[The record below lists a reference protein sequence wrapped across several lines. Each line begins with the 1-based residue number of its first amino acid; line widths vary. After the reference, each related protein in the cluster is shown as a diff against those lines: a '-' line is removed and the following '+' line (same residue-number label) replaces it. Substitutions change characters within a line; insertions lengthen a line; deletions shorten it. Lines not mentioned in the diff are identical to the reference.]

1 MSDIAVANLCWA
13 MALVDGLVAAG
24 VGHAVI
30 SPGSRS
36 TPLALACLRHPH
48 LRTWI
53 QVDERCAGF
62 FALGLS
68 KAERRPVA
76 LICTSG
82 SAPANWF
89 PAVIEAN
96 HGLIPL
102 ILLTADRP
110 PELRDCGANQTID
123 QVKLFGAQVRVSH
136 ELPQAESTAAALQ
149 NLGWL
154 AARAVDQS
162 RWPLPGPV
170 HINVP
175 LREPLVPSG
184 ALPEYEVAAKSNTV
198 SYPAMLPPANEIA
211 RWATELSGRPG
222 LIVCGAGEYSDGF
235 PAALAQLAEQLGCP
249 VLADPLSNLRF
260 GAHDRSRIFSR
271 YDAFLRRANF
281 TQTHTPEW
289 VLRFGAMPVSRQL
302 QNTLAACT
310 EAMHFL
316 VEPHGR
322 WPDPLHQTTRLLRA
336 DAEAVCAALAAALPF
351 SAPVTWLADFDAEE
365 RRADGMAKAAI
376 KPIEAEVVETLMDQ
390 LAGGCLFSGNSMAI
404 RDLDNFAAGGDVPLH
419 IVGNRGASGIDG
431 NVSTALGLCAVLGK
445 PVTALLGDL
454 AFYHDMNGLLAAR
467 GLNITF
473 VVLNNGGGGIFS
485 YLPQAELEEFERAWL
500 TPVELDFSNAARMYG
515 LDYQRVKSGEDFAAA
530 LVAAQQHDGPD
541 LIEVMV
547 DREVSVDR
555 HKAYWAAVSGDC
567 ADLVQHGHHTPI

>member
-1 MSDIAVANLCWA
+1 MSDVAVANLLWA
-13 MALVDGLVAAG
+13 MALVDGLAAAG
-24 VGHAVI
+24 VGHVVI

-48 LRTWI
+48 LHTWI
-53 QVDERCAGF
+53 QVDERSAGF

-68 KAERRPVA
+68 KADRRPVA

-96 HGLIPL
+96 HGLTPL

-110 PELRDCGANQTID
+110 PELRDCGANQAID
-123 QVKLFGAQVRVSH
+123 QVKLFGGQVRASH
-136 ELPQAESTAAALQ
+136 ELPPAETTAAALQ
-149 NLGWL
+149 NLGRL

-175 LREPLVPSG
+175 LREPLVPEG
-184 ALPEYEVAAKSNTV
+184 ALPEYGVAAMVKTV
-198 SYPAMLPPANEIA
+198 SYPAMLPPSDEIA
-211 RWATELSGRPG
+211 RWATALSGRPG
-222 LIVCGAGEYSDGF
+222 LIMCGEGEYSDGF
-235 PAALAQLAEQLGCP
+235 PAALAQLAEQLACP

-260 GAHDRSRIFSR
+260 GGHDRSRILSR
-271 YDAFLRRANF
+271 YDAFLRRTGF
-281 TQTHTPEW
+281 TETHSPEW

-302 QNTLAACT
+302 QNTLAACA
-310 EAMHFL
+310 EATHFL
-316 VEPHGR
+316 VEAHGR
-322 WPDPLHQTTRLLRA
+322 WPDPLHQAARLLRA
-336 DAEAVCAALAAALPF
+336 DADAVCAALVAARPLPAPVAWLEDFAAQESRVAALTQAAA
-351 SAPVTWLADFDAEE
+351 
-365 RRADGMAKAAI
+365 
-376 KPIEAEVVETLMDQ
+376 KPIEAEVVESLAHQ

-404 RDLDNFAAGGDVPLH
+404 RDLDSFAAGGEAPLR

-431 NVSTALGLCAVLGK
+431 NVSTALGLCAALGK

-473 VVLNNGGGGIFS
+473 VVPNNGGGGIFS
-485 YLPQAELEEFERAWL
+485 YLPQAGLEEFERGWL
-500 TPVELDFSNAARMYG
+500 TPTDLDFSHAARMYG
-515 LDYQRVKSGEDFAAA
+515 LEYRKVECSEDFAAA
-530 LVAAQQHDGPD
+530 FAAALAHDGPD
-541 LIEVMV
+541 LIEVTV
-547 DREVSVDR
+547 DREISVAR
-555 HKAYWAAVSGDC
+555 HQVYWAAVAG
-567 ADLVQHGHHTPI
+567 G

>member
-1 MSDIAVANLCWA
+1 MNDIAVANLRWA
-13 MALVDGLVAAG
+13 MALVDGLAAAG

-36 TPLALACLRHPH
+36 TPLALACLRHPR

-53 QVDERCAGF
+53 QVDERSAGF

-68 KAERRPVA
+68 KADRRPVA

-110 PELRDCGANQTID
+110 PELRDCGANQAID
-123 QVKLFGAQVRVSH
+123 QVKLFGGQVRASH
-136 ELPQAESTAAALQ
+136 ELPPAESTAAALQ

-154 AARAVDQS
+154 AVRTVDQS

-184 ALPEYEVAAKSNTV
+184 ALPEYETAAMPRTA
-198 SYPAMLPPANEIA
+198 SYPALLPSLDEIA
-211 RWATELSGRPG
+211 GWARDLSGRPG
-222 LIVCGAGEYSDGF
+222 LIVCGEGEYSEAF
-235 PAALAQLAEQLGCP
+235 PAALAQLAEQLACP

-260 GAHDRSRIFSR
+260 GAHDRSRFFSR
-271 YDAFLRRANF
+271 YDAFLRCTGF
-281 TQTHTPEW
+281 TETHSPEW

-316 VEPHGR
+316 VEAHGR
-322 WPDPLHQTTRLLRA
+322 WPDPLHQTTHILRA
-336 DAEAVCAALAAALPF
+336 DADAVCAALIAARPLP
-351 SAPVTWLADFDAEE
+351 APVAWLEDFIAQE
-365 RRADGMAKAAI
+365 RRAAELAHAAAK
-376 KPIEAEVVETLMDQ
+376 PVEAEVVESLAHQ

-404 RDLDNFAAGGDVPLH
+404 RDLDSFAAGGEAPLR

-431 NVSTALGLCAVLGK
+431 NVSTALGLCAALGQ
-445 PVTALLGDL
+445 PVVALLGDL

-485 YLPQAELEEFERAWL
+485 YLPQSGLEEFERGWL
-500 TPVELDFSNAARMYG
+500 TPTELDFSLAARMYG
-515 LDYQRVKSGEDFAAA
+515 LDYQRVERGEGFAAA
-530 LVAAQQHDGPD
+530 LVAAQRHDGPD
-541 LIEVMV
+541 LIEVMI
-547 DREVSVDR
+547 DREASVAR
-555 HKAYWAAVSGDC
+555 HKAYWAAVTG
-567 ADLVQHGHHTPI
+567 G

>member
-1 MSDIAVANLCWA
+1 MNDIAAANLRWA
-13 MALVDGLVAAG
+13 MALVDGLAAAG
-24 VGHAVI
+24 VEHAVI

-36 TPLALACLRHPH
+36 TPLALACLRHPR
-48 LRTWI
+48 LRAWI
-53 QVDERCAGF
+53 QVDERSAGF

-68 KAERRPVA
+68 KADRRPVV

-96 HGLIPL
+96 HGMIPL

-123 QVKLFGAQVRVSH
+123 QVKLFGGQVRASH
-136 ELPQAESTAAALQ
+136 ELPLAETTMAALQ

-154 AARAVDQS
+154 AARAADQS

-184 ALPEYEVAAKSNTV
+184 ALPEYEVAAFPATV
-198 SYPAMLPPANEIA
+198 SYPAMLPPADEIA
-211 RWATELSGRPG
+211 CWATELSGRPG
-222 LIVCGAGEYSDGF
+222 LIVCGEDEYQDGF
-235 PAALAQLAEQLGCP
+235 PAALAQLAGQLACP

-271 YDAFLRRANF
+271 YDAFLRRTNF
-281 TQTHTPEW
+281 TETHRPEW

-310 EAMHFL
+310 EATHFL
-316 VEPHGR
+316 VESHGR
-322 WPDPLHQTTRLLRA
+322 WPDPLQLTTRLLRA
-336 DAEAVCAALAAALPF
+336 DADAVCAALVAARPLP
-351 SAPVTWLADFDAEE
+351 APAAWLEDFAAEE
-365 RRADGMAKAAI
+365 SRAAGLAQTAA
-376 KPIEAEVVETLMDQ
+376 KPIEAEVVESLLRQ

-404 RDLDNFAAGGDVPLH
+404 RDLDSFAAGGEAPLR

-431 NVSTALGLCAVLGK
+431 NVSSSLGLCAALGQ
-445 PVTALLGDL
+445 PVVALLGDL
-454 AFYHDMNGLLAAR
+454 AFYHDMNGLLVAR

-473 VVLNNGGGGIFS
+473 IVLNNGGGGIFS
-485 YLPQAELEEFERAWL
+485 YLAQAGLEEFERAWL
-500 TPVELDFSNAARMYG
+500 TPTELDFSHAARMYG
-515 LDYQRVKSGEDFAAA
+515 LDYCHVENAEAFDAALAAA
-530 LVAAQQHDGPD
+530 LAHEGAD
-541 LIEVMV
+541 LIEVRV
-547 DREVSVDR
+547 DRESSVAR
-555 HKAYWAAVSGDC
+555 HRDYWVAVAG
-567 ADLVQHGHHTPI
+567 

>member
-1 MSDIAVANLCWA
+1 MSDIAAANLRWA
-13 MALVDGLVAAG
+13 MALVDGLAAAG

-36 TPLALACLRHPH
+36 TPLALACLRHPR

-53 QVDERCAGF
+53 QVDERSAGF

-68 KAERRPVA
+68 KADRRPVA
-76 LICTSG
+76 LVCTSG

-110 PELRDCGANQTID
+110 PELRDCGANQAID
-123 QVKLFGAQVRVSH
+123 QVRLFGGQVRASH
-136 ELPQAESTAAALQ
+136 ELPPAEMTAAALK

-154 AARAVDQS
+154 AVRAVDQS

-184 ALPEYEVAAKSNTV
+184 ALPEYAVAAKPKTV
-198 SYPAMLPPANEIA
+198 SYPAMLPPADEIA
-211 RWATELSGRPG
+211 RWATALSGRPG
-222 LIVCGAGEYSDGF
+222 LIVCGEGEYREGF
-235 PAALAQLAEQLGCP
+235 PAALAQLAEQLACP

-271 YDAFLRRANF
+271 YDAFLRCPGF
-281 TQTHTPEW
+281 TEAHRPEW

-302 QNTLAACT
+302 QNYLAACT
-310 EAMHFL
+310 EATHFL
-316 VEPHGR
+316 VESHGR
-322 WPDPLHQTTRLLRA
+322 WPDPLHLTTRLLRA
-336 DAEAVCAALAAALPF
+336 DADGVCAALVAARPLP
-351 SAPVTWLADFDAEE
+351 APAAWLEDFAAEE
-365 RRADGMAKAAI
+365 RRAAGLAQASA
-376 KPIEAEVVETLMDQ
+376 KPIEAEVVESLLHQ

-404 RDLDNFAAGGDVPLH
+404 RDLDNFAAGGEAPLR

-431 NVSTALGLCAVLGK
+431 NVSTALGLCAALGR

-485 YLPQAELEEFERAWL
+485 YLPQSELEDFERAWL
-500 TPVELDFSNAARMYG
+500 TPIELDFSHAARMYA
-515 LDYQRVKSGEDFAAA
+515 LEYRKVECGEDFDAALAAA
-530 LVAAQQHDGPD
+530 LEHDGPD
-541 LIEVMV
+541 LIEVTV
-547 DREVSVDR
+547 DREVSVSR
-555 HKAYWAAVSGDC
+555 HKDYWAAVAG
-567 ADLVQHGHHTPI
+567 G

>member
-1 MSDIAVANLCWA
+1 MNDVATANLRWA

-36 TPLALACLRHPH
+36 TPLALACLRHPR
-48 LRTWI
+48 LRAWI
-53 QVDERCAGF
+53 QVDERSAGF

-68 KAERRPVA
+68 KADRRPVA

-110 PELRDCGANQTID
+110 PELRDCGANQAID
-123 QVKLFGAQVRVSH
+123 QIKLFGGQVRASH
-136 ELPQAESTAAALQ
+136 ELPLVETTTVALQ

-184 ALPEYEVAAKSNTV
+184 ALPEYEVAAMPKTV
-198 SYPAMLPPANEIA
+198 SYPAMLPPADEIA

-222 LIVCGAGEYSDGF
+222 LIVCGEGFYQDGF
-235 PAALAQLAEQLGCP
+235 PAALAQLAEQLACP

-260 GAHDRSRIFSR
+260 GAHDRSRFFSR
-271 YDAFLRRANF
+271 YDAFLRRTGF
-281 TQTHTPEW
+281 TEAHSPEW
-289 VLRFGAMPVSRQL
+289 VLRFGAMPVSKQL
-302 QNTLAACT
+302 QNTLAACA
-310 EAMHFL
+310 EATHFL
-316 VEPHGR
+316 VESHGR
-322 WPDPLHQTTRLLRA
+322 WPDPLHLTTHLLRA
-336 DAEAVCAALAAALPF
+336 DADAVCAALVAARPL
-351 SAPVTWLADFDAEE
+351 SAPVAWLEDFIAQE
-365 RRADGMAKAAI
+365 RRIDALTQAAA
-376 KPIEAEVVETLMDQ
+376 KPIEAEVVESLLYQ

-404 RDLDNFAAGGDVPLH
+404 RDLDSFAAGGEAPLR

-431 NVSTALGLCAVLGK
+431 NVSTALGLAAALGK
-445 PVTALLGDL
+445 PVAALLGDL

-485 YLPQAELEEFERAWL
+485 YLPQAGLEEFERGWL
-500 TPVELDFSNAARMYG
+500 TPTELDFSHAARMYG
-515 LDYQRVKSGEDFAAA
+515 LDFRRVENGADFDAA
-530 LVAAQQHDGPD
+530 LALALAHDGPD
-541 LIEVMV
+541 LIEVAV
-547 DREVSVDR
+547 EREISVNLHR
-555 HKAYWAAVSGDC
+555 AYWAVMA
-567 ADLVQHGHHTPI
+567 A